1 MQTGVPMK
9 VGFYQFGPVFGD
21 VTGNIQTV
29 RDALN
34 ESEADLIVL
43 PELFNTGYQF
53 VSEGEVRELS
63 EPIPGGDTCEAL
75 MQIADDKGIYIVGGV
90 AEREGNKVYNSCVLV
105 GPEGFIG
112 RYRKLHLFYEEK
124 RWFQRGNEPPPV
136 FDLRGARVG
145 LMICFDWFFPE
156 TARMLAVQGA
166 DILCH
171 PANLIFTLCHQ
182 VMLTRCLENRVFA
195 VTCNRTGQE
204 QRKPD
209 KALTYTGG
217 SQIVDPHGNLL
228 SRAGE
233 TESEGQ
239 VVEIDPETA
248 RDKNFNEFNNIL
260 DDRRV
265 DVYETQQRSVAL

>member
-1 MQTGVPMK
+1 MK
-9 VGFYQFGPVFGD
+9 IGFYQFGPVFGD
-21 VTGNIQTV
+21 VNGNLQTV
-29 RDALN
+29 RDAVNGLDV
-34 ESEADLIVL
+34 DLVVL

-53 VSEGEVRELS
+53 VSGGEVRELS
-63 EPIPGGDTCEAL
+63 EPIPGGDTCESL
-75 MQIADDKGIYIVGGV
+75 MQMADDKGIYIVGGL
-90 AEREGNKVYNSCVLV
+90 AECEGDKIYNSCVLV

-124 RWFQRGNEPPPV
+124 KWFQRGNDPPPV
-136 FDLRGARVG
+136 FDLGNARVG

-182 VMLTRCLENRVFA
+182 VMLTRCIENRVYA

-204 QRKPD
+204 QRKAD
-209 KALTYTGG
+209 ETLIYTGG

-228 SRAGE
+228 NRAGE
-233 TESEGQ
+233 TKPEGQ
-239 VVEIDPETA
+239 VVDVDPKTA

-265 DVYETQQRSVAL
+265 DVYKTQRRSITL